1 MVQTVKSLIVYTGWK
16 VVLLEKPIAST
27 RIFFS
32 IKVLTDPTSEYKA
45 WISFDDPTFVSHY
58 ILQGQTQ
65 QLKAK
70 GEGIFQ
76 GAIWVKNVSPADL
89 VFVMTEILV

>member
-1 MVQTVKSLIVYTGWK
+1 MVQTAKSLKVDSGWK
-16 VVLLEKPIAST
+16 VVLLEKPRAST

-32 IKVLTDPTSEYKA
+32 IKVLADPTSGYKA

-76 GAIWVKNVSPADL
+76 GAIWVQNMSPADL

>member
-1 MVQTVKSLIVYTGWK
+1 MVQTLISRKVHAGWK
-16 VVLLEKPIAST
+16 RVLLEKPCAST

-32 IKVLTDPTSEYKA
+32 IKVLADPTSGYKA

-89 VFVMTEILV
+89 VFVMTEILI

>member
-1 MVQTVKSLIVYTGWK
+1 MVQTVKSLWIYNGSK
-16 VVLLEKPIAST
+16 EILFEKPLALR

-32 IKVLTDPTSEYKA
+32 IKVLVDPTVEHRS
-45 WISFDDPTFVSHY
+45 WISFDDPTFASHY
-58 ILQGQTQ
+58 ILDGSVL

-76 GAIWVKNVSPADL
+76 GAIWVHNLSPADL
-89 VFVMTEILV
+89 LFDLMEILV